1 LPGTI
6 PNDSRFCRPKP
17 KSQFS
22 RTHAM
27 TSRVSS
33 IFNASVVRLA
43 AAFSLAAVVVFGAA
57 SAWAGPPVPAYIYGI
72 DNINDIY
79 EIDPIAK
86 TSTLVLAQPAGIS
99 NSLAYDTVRNDLF
112 FIGPDLKLKYWS
124 RESGTTVGNVDENPV
139 VAANNANNA
148 AFYNNAYWFFDFN
161 SNVLNKISLS
171 YSGTGATAVPSIS
184 STQTFSI
191 AGMDLPNAVDPVAV
205 GLNTNTFGD
214 IAIDANTGILYAST
228 TRGRFYSLNLTGD
241 PTNTFSQ
248 LGAPIATSGTE
259 NTVGLQ
265 LAFNTDYS
273 VLYGHSYE
281 TGDWYE
287 VGLADGARTSIAY
300 ATAPS
305 GGKGFRDLGGAAITA
320 VPEPS
325 TVALACVGA
334 GGLAWRVLRRRR
346 LAA

>member
-1 LPGTI
+1 
-6 PNDSRFCRPKP
+6 
-17 KSQFS
+17 
-22 RTHAM
+22 
-27 TSRVSS
+27 
-33 IFNASVVRLA
+33 
-43 AAFSLAAVVVFGAA
+43 
-57 SAWAGPPVPAYIYGI
+57 
-72 DNINDIY
+72 
-79 EIDPIAK
+79 
-86 TSTLVLAQPAGIS
+86 
-99 NSLAYDTVRNDLF
+99 
-112 FIGPDLKLKYWS
+112 
-124 RESGTTVGNVDENPV
+124 
-139 VAANNANNA
+139 
-148 AFYNNAYWFFDFN
+148 
-161 SNVLNKISLS
+161 
-171 YSGTGATAVPSIS
+171 
-184 STQTFSI
+184 
-191 AGMDLPNAVDPVAV
+191 
-205 GLNTNTFGD
+205 LNTNTFGD